1 MLMHRKFV
9 LEAVK
14 MKPGIPTFGVKGEK
28 WLPGPRNEYVALN
41 ATTDTLHAV
50 GGVPVPPGCFVGY
63 DSVGLPRDAVG
74 VDGKLLPGFTLDHY
88 EEDDYVRSTRRD
100 DATWFVEVRGNQ
112 ECAVMCGVVHA
123 SGSTHGLEMENFE
136 LNESGDY
143 VAMDVTVNSRDLAEY
158 ERRLKE
164 SAVVE
169 SMWADVERTAKELN
183 RRHFDGEGIEDVEV
197 PEIELKL
204 TCGEV
209 KPHPVC
215 KLSPRWTEAPPEEC
229 NAALKE
235 ALEDVNKWSTDLI
248 GHKGREFR
256 EAGCMITTFMGNVN
270 CKKEGEMN
278 ERERSELLSELIG
291 MSRADRLKKLQEM
304 FSGTVVDGPVG
315 EMWHDALDELRAVRD
330 VVGPVSDYP
339 VSSIALIEAKRCLVL
354 FGDEGR
360 QCNELGNLTYS
371 DIHLLPLVGKV
382 TSRLVN
388 AEKRLRQFD
397 KLGLTDGDVRAML
410 AEGGT
415 ILPKEQNLG
424 LRRRVADCKVRIEN
438 DEDYFTP
445 DDTVWNDS

>member
-63 DSVGLPRDAVG
+63 DSVGTPQDAVG

-88 EEDDYVRSTRRD
+88 EEDGYVRSTRRD

-209 KPHPVC
+209 KPHPVR

-235 ALEDVNKWSTDLI
+235 ALEDVKTLEKHQNDSEPL
-248 GHKGREFR
+248 
-256 EAGCMITTFMGNVN
+256 
-270 CKKEGEMN
+270 KKEGEMN
-278 ERERSELLSELIG
+278 ESERSELLSELIG
-291 MSRADRLKKLQEM
+291 MPRADRLKKLQEM